1 MTKPQFDPAKEAFD
15 ILCEHT
21 AAMVSGVHAEYDN
34 TQDMLDCTTEECAY
48 ILTSRFAEGKY
59 TPLQYA
65 KIRNEL
71 AVLLWN
77 LFGPTIEAEEKAKA
91 QANSINHTDVIC
103 AMLSM

>member
-21 AAMVSGVHAEYDN
+21 TAMVSGVHAEYDN

-65 KIRNEL
+65 AVRNEL
-71 AVLLWN
+71 ATLLWK
-77 LFGPTIEAEEKAKA
+77 LFGHAIEAEEKAE
-91 QANSINHTDVIC
+91 
-103 AMLSM
+103 AMADIVAEIRMYMQ